1 MNSSKVTLQK
11 KVMKT
16 VNGNQIIFKRKKDK
30 SFSKKILHTL
40 DYLAEAGAF
49 CTLRNEKKFHVTPA
63 AYYFSYAQL
72 APSCW
77 FATKKFNTLS

>member
-49 CTLRNEKKFHVTPA
+49 CTLRNEKNIHVNPA
-63 AYYFSYAQL
+63 AYHFSYAPL
-72 APSCW
+72 ARSCW
-77 FATKKFNTLS
+77 FAIKKYNTES